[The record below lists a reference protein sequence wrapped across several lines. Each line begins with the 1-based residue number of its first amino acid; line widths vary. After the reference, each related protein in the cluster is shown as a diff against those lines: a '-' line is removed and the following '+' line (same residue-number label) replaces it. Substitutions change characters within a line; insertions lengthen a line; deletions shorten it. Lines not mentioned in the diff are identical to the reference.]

1 MKGSRQDR
9 IFNAVNYTFLGLVF
23 VTILYPLY
31 FVVISSFSDPD
42 LVNTGQVLLV
52 PRGLT
57 IVGYERVLRDRNIL
71 TGYGNTFLYTTV
83 GTAINVFVTL
93 LAGYALSRKDLKGR
107 AVISQLMVFTMLF
120 QGGLIPLYIVVKRLG
135 MLNTF
140 AAMVLPAAVGVW
152 NVIVARTFFQ
162 TTIPDEMLEAARV
175 DGCTNT
181 RFFFGIVLPLSPA
194 LVAVQV
200 LFYGV
205 FHWNSFFHA
214 LIFLSDPQRY
224 PLQLVLR
231 QILIRAQ
238 LAEMMQTTDPREIQE
253 LQMLAESIKFALII
267 VSSAP
272 VMLLYPFLQRYFVT
286 GVMIGAIK
294 G

>member
-9 IFNAVNYTFLGLVF
+9 VFNAVNTTILGLVF
-23 VTILYPLY
+23 VAILYPLY

-57 IVGYERVLRDRNIL
+57 LVGYERVLRDRNIL
-71 TGYGNTFLYTTV
+71 TGYRNTFLYTTV
-83 GTAINVFVTL
+83 GTALNVFVTL

-107 AVISQLMVFTMLF
+107 GVISQLMVFTMLF

-140 AAMVLPAAVGVW
+140 AAMVLPTAVGVW

-181 RFFFGIVLPLSPA
+181 RFFFSIVLPLSPA
-194 LVAVQV
+194 LIAVQV